1 MRVLARCLALLLL
14 LPAAAL
20 AQKPDTLFFE
30 DLTFD
35 EIRDLIKGGARN
47 VIVPTGGTVD
57 NGPHMVLGKHN
68 YVVKYTAD
76 KIARAL
82 GNTLIAPVIAYVPQG
97 AWEPPTGHMTKPGS
111 LSFPEDKGFTDLLEA
126 LSNSMKGSGFK
137 NIIFIGDSGGNQ
149 TGLKAV
155 ADKLNAAWKGTGV
168 RVLYIPDY
176 YTKSQADQRKYITD
190 RLKIPQNEIGN
201 HANMIDTS
209 EMMFINANWI
219 RMEKLEPGNTTNG
232 VSGDPT
238 KATPQLGQIFLKIKV
253 DNAVAQIKQL
263 MAQPSN

>member
-1 MRVLARCLALLLL
+1 
-14 LPAAAL
+14 
-20 AQKPDTLFFE
+20 
-30 DLTFD
+30 
-35 EIRDLIKGGARN
+35 
-47 VIVPTGGTVD
+47 
-57 NGPHMVLGKHN
+57 
-68 YVVKYTAD
+68 
-76 KIARAL
+76 
-82 GNTLIAPVIAYVPQG
+82 
-97 AWEPPTGHMTKPGS
+97 
-111 LSFPEDKGFTDLLEA
+111 
-126 LSNSMKGSGFK
+126 
-137 NIIFIGDSGGNQ
+137 
-149 TGLKAV
+149 
-155 ADKLNAAWKGTGV
+155 LNAAWKGTGV